1 MKLLLLLPLS
11 SLFIVIAI
19 CSCSSADNKAGRS
32 EILIGPNPAPYSQI
46 DEQYESDFLEY
57 KAQAA
62 AKLSDNDYSIIE
74 FKSLIEQK
82 DGIAKQDYDKNVAE
96 LESKNSELR
105 NNLEDYQ
112 EGSRDYWE
120 SFKAEFDYD
129 MIALSKGFQELS
141 AKNRR

>member
-19 CSCSSADNKAGRS
+19 CSCSTADNKTGRS
-32 EILIGPNPAPYSQI
+32 ELQIITSPAPYDEI

-57 KAQAA
+57 KAQAS

-82 DGIAKQDYDKNVAE
+82 NGNAKQDYDKTIAQLEAKNTE
-96 LESKNSELR
+96 LKS
-105 NNLEDYQ
+105 NLEDYK
-112 EGSRDYWE
+112 EGSRDHWE

-129 MIALSKGFQELS
+129 MTELGKAFQEV
-141 AKNRR
+141 AANNRR